1 MPDPSRPRKSRSKAS
16 KGDGSIGADASAA
29 QPIADNNAEVEI
41 APEGIAPDPA
51 LFLTPGKATP
61 GAIAIKKRA
70 PVPGRLPKPASIDT
84 IPPITEEPAHTFT
97 DSPVQPAPVT
107 IETTPSE
114 PDVALLPTRH
124 PKKDI
129 KPKESVVAEEAAVAE
144 ADIEAPAEPPAIIA
158 PAQEAE
164 PGPLEEPGPTR
175 GAGLWAALAKL
186 RARWGWALG
195 LAALGVAI
203 LGQKL
208 AMDARVAGLP
218 DPPALSWVLFGVAGA
233 LFVLGIPPWPPMLT
247 QHTTL
252 FLATLRSMSRRRRWL
267 FYVLFWGG
275 VLLGLTSLPLF
286 WTLNTNLP
294 EADIN
299 TGWLT
304 NTGSW
309 LLWIA
314 ALLLFATAWVLW
326 ERSVGA
332 PTVDDRR
339 WTVDDREQ
347 TDAASNATV
356 HRLPSTVLPTRW
368 HWTIMAA
375 LFLLAVL
382 LRFPNLEN
390 APPGLWFDEAEEGL
404 LAQQLLEPEAVH
416 HTFIGGFYT
425 MGTIYL
431 YILGI
436 IIKLS
441 GAGIWELR
449 LLPAIGGSL
458 MVPMLYVLGTR
469 LYNWRVGLLAGGLLA
484 TSAWHINWSR
494 IGVNPMPTF
503 ALDLAVYL
511 CVMQGLRTGRLGYY
525 AGAGVLIGLALQ
537 TYLASQVVPAVLVVL
552 FAYRLITER
561 MRFFRAVR
569 AGIAV
574 FVVSALLTF
583 IPLGTFAVQHPETF
597 TLRAS
602 AVTIFS
608 STGSEGRPDALAESI
623 RRHLYMFN
631 FRGDSNPRH
640 NLPGEPMLDWLTASL
655 FLAGLAACV
664 LRIWRWQYLFPVVWF
679 GASLSG
685 GVLSLVFEAPQ
696 SLRTMENSVVSA
708 LVASIFL
715 GAVWAAL
722 DARLPAALAWW
733 RNRSKERAAPARAPR
748 FRGNLASVP
757 HLAVA
762 AAVLLMPLWSGFANT
777 DKYFKRQMNDM
788 SVWLEMWGTNRALGE
803 LLASFSDE
811 YRVYI
816 SPDRTSTPTSRY
828 LAPNKKPEVWPGG
841 HILPFVEEQKVA
853 VLLGLTDEADVLVIK
868 RLYPN
873 AEVNMVYGP
882 RGEDPQLYNIVISP
896 EDIRSLR
903 GAQVI
908 DEAHSAATLKIDQY
922 APYKFGWDSTAGQA
936 PQVMLDGAQVLMGAE
951 IFLGAGLHSVVLS
964 GTQGTKA
971 DFTRLL
977 MAKEEEPMG
986 PISSALLFDPRKVE
1000 PHGLTAYLRDE
1011 NTFEGEP
1018 DLVRIDSQ
1026 VSFYFHVI
1034 PFNRPYTVE
1043 WVGKLYAPV
1052 GGSYAFHTEQL
1063 SVSRLFI
1070 DGAEVLANSQPNV
1083 LQSATVV
1090 LTEGLHDIR
1099 LQYQDLDGFS
1109 HMYLYWTPPTLAEK
1123 FIIPV
1128 DFLLPA
1134 LARYPEVPASGRW
1147 PTLDETDDTK
1157 WKLANQPA
1165 VVIEPQPTPVPEQ
1178 DATKEGVVEPT
1189 AQPPATSQPP
1199 PTPAFTGDRLAPSVV
1214 LGIVDTP
1221 ALPRPRAA
1229 AVDAEGNLYVYTE
1242 EDSKIRKFNE
1252 DGAQVTAWDVI
1263 GTDDQ
1268 PVKEGSAMLVRE
1280 GKLLF
1285 LDSAP
1290 SQIIVYGLDG
1300 TVEKRISACTC
1311 YFPRGMAPSNDG
1323 NLWVTDTGFSH
1334 IFKVSLAG
1342 ETLASMGERGTGPGQ
1357 FIEPSSVWESPQ
1369 GYLFVADAGNRRVQS
1384 FTPQGQPLA
1393 QWGMGEGTARDG
1405 NRLTGTPEGNVLLT
1419 QYDGRAVIEYDPEGH
1434 EQARWVYEPS
1444 GRTLIPSG
1452 IAPAGDGKYL
1462 VLYPFDNAAA
1472 LFALGR

>member
-1 MPDPSRPRKSRSKAS
+1 MSDPSRPRKSRSKAS
-16 KGDGSIGADASAA
+16 KGNGSTDAEAPAA

-41 APEGIAPDPA
+41 APEGIAPEGIAPDPA
-51 LFLTPGKATP
+51 LFVTPG
-61 GAIAIKKRA
+61 GAERGPIAIKKRA
-70 PVPGRLPKPASIDT
+70 PIPGRQPKPAAIEPGQT
-84 IPPITEEPAHTFT
+84 TTEEPAHAFT
-97 DSPVQPAPVT
+97 DSPIQASPGT
-107 IETTPSE
+107 IEPTPAE
-114 PDVALLPTRH
+114 PDIGLSPARSAETGIELEERVVVEEA
-124 PKKDI
+124 
-129 KPKESVVAEEAAVAE
+129 VVAEPAV
-144 ADIEAPAEPPAIIA
+144 DVPAEPPASIA

-164 PGPLEEPGPTR
+164 PVEEPGPTPDTGR
-175 GAGLWAALAKL
+175 WTALAKL
-186 RARWGWALG
+186 RASWGWALG

-233 LFVLGIPPWPPMLT
+233 LFVVGIPPWPAMLT
-247 QHTTL
+247 RHTTP
-252 FLATLRSMSRRRRWL
+252 FLATLRSMSRRGRWL

-294 EADIN
+294 EDGIN

-314 ALLLFATAWVLW
+314 ALLMFATAWVLW
-326 ERSVGA
+326 ERSAAA
-332 PTVDDRR
+332 PTKDEGRRTKDDVDAK
-339 WTVDDREQ
+339 RETRNEIDSSVLSPQ
-347 TDAASNATV
+347 
-356 HRLPSTVLPTRW
+356 PSVLPTRW
-368 HWTIMAA
+368 HWAIMGG

-404 LAQQLLEPEAVH
+404 LAQQLLEPDAVH

-431 YILGI
+431 YMLGI

-458 MVPMLYVLGTR
+458 MIPMLYVLGTR

-484 TSAWHINWSR
+484 ASAWHINWSR

-503 ALDLAVYL
+503 ALDLGVYL

-569 AGIAV
+569 AGIAA

-608 STGSEGRPDALAESI
+608 PTGSEGRSDALAESI

-664 LRIWRWQYLFPVVWF
+664 LRIRRWQYLFPVVWF

-696 SLRTMENSVVSA
+696 SLRTLENSVVSA

-715 GAVWAAL
+715 GAIWATL
-722 DARLPAALAWW
+722 DARIPAALAWW
-733 RNRSKERAAPARAPR
+733 RNRSKERAAPMRAPR
-748 FRGNLASVP
+748 LRGNLANVP

-762 AAVLLMPLWSGFANT
+762 GAVLLLPLWSGFANT
-777 DKYFKRQMNDM
+777 DKYFNRQMNDM

-803 LLASFSDE
+803 LLASFGDE

-828 LAPNKKPEVWPGG
+828 LAPDKKPEVWPGG

-853 VLLGLTDEADVLVIK
+853 VLFGPTDEADVLVIK

-873 AEVNMVYGP
+873 AEVNMIYGP
-882 RGEDPQLYNIVISP
+882 SGEDPQLYNIVISP
-896 EDIRSLR
+896 EDIRSVR
-903 GAQVI
+903 GTQVI

-936 PQVMLDGAQVLMGAE
+936 PQVMLDGAQVLMGEE

-964 GTQGTKA
+964 GTQGARA

-977 MAKEEEPMG
+977 MSQEEEPLG

-1000 PHGLTAYLRDE
+1000 PRGLTAYLRKE

-1043 WVGKLYAPV
+1043 WVGKLYTPV

-1063 SVSRLFI
+1063 STSRLFI

-1083 LQSATVV
+1083 LKSATVV

-1109 HMYLYWTPPTLAEK
+1109 HMYLYWTPPTLTDK

-1147 PTLDETDDTK
+1147 PTLDEADDTK
-1157 WKLANQPA
+1157 WKQAGKAA
-1165 VVIEPQPTPVPEQ
+1165 VVTEPQPTPVPEQ

-1199 PTPAFTGDRLAPSVV
+1199 PTPAFTGRQA
-1214 LGIVDTP
+1214 G
-1221 ALPRPRAA
+1221 
-1229 AVDAEGNLYVYTE
+1229 TE
-1242 EDSKIRKFNE
+1242 R
-1252 DGAQVTAWDVI
+1252 
-1263 GTDDQ
+1263 
-1268 PVKEGSAMLVRE
+1268 SA
-1280 GKLLF
+1280 
-1285 LDSAP
+1285 
-1290 SQIIVYGLDG
+1290 
-1300 TVEKRISACTC
+1300 
-1311 YFPRGMAPSNDG
+1311 RG
-1323 NLWVTDTGFSH
+1323 
-1334 IFKVSLAG
+1334 
-1342 ETLASMGERGTGPGQ
+1342 RGY
-1357 FIEPSSVWESPQ
+1357 SRVASPQ
-1369 GYLFVADAGNRRVQS
+1369 GGGGGRGGQYLRLYGRGQQDTKVQRERSAGNRVGRHRHGRS
-1384 FTPQGQPLA
+1384 AGQGRLGDAGSGGQAAVPRFRARPDHSVRPGWDGRDAHKRLHLLFPS
-1393 QWGMGEGTARDG
+1393 RDG
-1405 NRLTGTPEGNVLLT
+1405 PLEGRQPVGDRHGL
-1419 QYDGRAVIEYDPEGH
+1419 QPHIQG
-1434 EQARWVYEPS
+1434 EPR
-1444 GRTLIPSG
+1444 G
-1452 IAPAGDGKYL
+1452 GDGGE
-1462 VLYPFDNAAA
+1462 P
-1472 LFALGR
+1472 G